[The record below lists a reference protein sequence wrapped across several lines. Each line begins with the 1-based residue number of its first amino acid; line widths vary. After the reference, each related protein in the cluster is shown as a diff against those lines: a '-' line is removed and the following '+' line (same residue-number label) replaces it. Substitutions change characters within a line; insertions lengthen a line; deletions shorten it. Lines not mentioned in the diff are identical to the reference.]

1 MLSVREFKDEAE
13 EKCHEE
19 KLEVRKQ
26 FPETNPPTVTTHP
39 ATSSLTLLPRQ
50 GFYTISVMGYKAE
63 LFSILREVLYFF
75 GLGFVGSFFFL
86 MICFESKREGK
97 CFGLHIYWLHFSFV
111 GMYNVKSLTLSSS

>member
-1 MLSVREFKDEAE
+1 MKRSWR
-13 EKCHEE
+13 
-19 KLEVRKQ
+19 LENSFLKQ
-26 FPETNPPTVTTHP
+26 TQSVTTHP

-50 GFYTISVMGYKAE
+50 GFYTISAMGYKAE

-86 MICFESKREGK
+86 MICFKSKREGK

-111 GMYNVKSLTLSSS
+111 GLYNVKSLTLSSS